1 MSYNDK
7 SDVWALGCLL
17 YEMCAFHP
25 PFTAN
30 NQTELNRKIRIG
42 DFPRIPAK
50 YSSELD
56 RIVRKMIKVEV
67 CASRAELGFEV
78 LVCVY
83 VCVWGGV
90 VCVGGMV
97 GVGVGGVVCVCVCV
111 CVHLLLLL

>member
-1 MSYNDK
+1 MQSSCLFLYTTFHFLNIFFLKELVNNMSYNDK

-67 CASRAELGFEV
+67 CASRIEIGLKFQ
-78 LVCVY
+78 Y
-83 VCVWGGV
+83 I
-90 VCVGGMV
+90 
-97 GVGVGGVVCVCVCV
+97 
-111 CVHLLLLL
+111 

>member
-67 CASRAELGFEV
+67 CASRIEIGLKFQ
-78 LVCVY
+78 Y
-83 VCVWGGV
+83 I
-90 VCVGGMV
+90 
-97 GVGVGGVVCVCVCV
+97 
-111 CVHLLLLL
+111 